1 MPKTEANTRPDNRKV
16 KQARSKKRQALSL
29 FKRRVENLKKADL
42 TSFEMDQQVKDLG
55 DEYMKIVEPLAPII
69 AEGKTNAMKREVA
82 KLMSDKGFSMG
93 RETNS
98 DNQIYKRR
106 NSADTPGKGSDEPI
120 TKRNKGGLIK
130 TGAKDY
136 RKGGMFY

>member
-42 TSFEMDQQVKDLG
+42 TSSEMDQQVKDLG

-93 RETNS
+93 RGTNS